1 MWYASFNQAGTDPI
15 EGGIEIT
22 EAQYIEAVDGLT
34 NGLEVTITNGFAV
47 GPAVPP
53 PPPEPQ
59 PPTEAEILAAQS
71 AKLQGFVQLAS
82 AQKTA
87 LSNRISD
94 LESAIENIGVE
105 GQEEFAAT
113 PEEQAEYPVRKTQ
126 LTKWK
131 NYSILLGRVTT
142 QAGWYS
148 TVTWPPQPADGMDLT
163 VSALMLST
171 A

>member
-34 NGLEVTITNGFAV
+34 SGLEVTITNGFYV
-47 GPAVPP
+47 GPIVPP
-53 PPPEPQ
+53 PPPEPP
-59 PPTEAEILAAQS
+59 PPTEAEVLAAQS

-82 AQKTA
+82 AQKAA
-87 LSNRISD
+87 LANRISD
-94 LESAIENIGVE
+94 LESAIENIGIE

-113 PEEQAEYPVRKTQ
+113 PEEQAEYPLRKAQ

-131 NYSILLGRVTT
+131 NYSILLGRVTA

-148 TVTWPPQPADGMDLT
+148 MVTWPTQPTSGIDLT
-163 VSALMLST
+163 VSASAPPT